1 MNEKTDILTACCAMI
16 DADALPAAA
25 AMLARDYPF
34 TPIIKNGRQ
43 YTAAQCMQVFA
54 RDGFIDRYS
63 GQRLVCPG
71 TLRLLSRL
79 MPAAFPFQS
88 NWKSDS
94 CHFAYYELFP
104 TIDHRTPVA
113 RGGLDQMDNWISTSM
128 LRNAAKANF
137 TVEELEWTLHP
148 CGDISAWDGLTGWF
162 MQQARIRPDI
172 SSDPY
177 LSRWLRAARN
187 QFGDAHPE
195 ALP

>member
-63 GQRLVCPG
+63 GQRLVFPG

-137 TVEELEWTLHP
+137 TVEELGWTLHP
-148 CGDISAWDGLTGWF
+148 CGDIGAWDGLTGWF

-177 LSRWLRAARN
+177 LSR
-187 QFGDAHPE
+187 
-195 ALP
+195 